1 MEKRPLSQ
9 WFLKATDFSKDL
21 VDGLEDP
28 SLINWRDI
36 TAVQRNWIG
45 DCDGTALALEVDGG
59 HDALSVWTGHVERVY
74 GASYVGVSR
83 EHLLFDKDMIAESVH
98 CGALDCDVHRLTAT
112 AANPFTGQK
121 IPIFAFEKTDHFP
134 EGADCYLGGT
144 LGDLKVDSEVAAA
157 LGLRTMDVVD
167 ADGALQNSGPYTGLK
182 VAEARTRLLE
192 DAKRLKIG
200 GNLKSS
206 RLGDWLISR
215 QRYWGTPIPI
225 IHCPKCGP
233 VPVPEDQLP
242 VKLPEGAVPQ
252 GGGGEGQSPL
262 AQMSD
267 WVDCKCPCSEQLA
280 AKRETDTMDTFVD
293 SSWYFL
299 RYLDPEN
306 DSEAVTRSKADAG
319 MPVGL
324 YIGGKEHAVLHM
336 YYARF
341 VTHFLH
347 RIGVSPVK
355 EPFQR
360 LLTQGMVKGKSYRV
374 KGSGRYARP
383 SEVETSGE
391 GKKETAV
398 ERATGEKC
406 VVEWEKMSKSKHNG
420 VDPVDMLE
428 KYGCDTTRWM
438 MLCDVSPASDR
449 KWSEESY
456 ARIRNIQSRF
466 VKLVSMAA
474 DLQETELPEIADQ
487 TAEEWKLKLFDAR
500 NYYLKGINHSY
511 GFTRNLAVV
520 ISRIQSLQGELWS
533 CPGQVKRDHWEYQRG
548 LGAALIALAPIAPHF
563 AAEMWERFSRVP
575 RKLGD
580 EFEWGKSV
588 FQQPWPE
595 LDDTYNLKI
604 AVKSRGKDVVQI
616 PVARW
621 RFRDL
626 GAEEAFD
633 LACHEPKI
641 QEGVLPHEFTYEFS
655 KLEDY
660 EATLSFNFSLSEEEV
675 LAERKATKEEK
686 KRKKMERVERK
697 KKYEANV
704 AAKAA
709 KLSTDS

>member
-21 VDGLEDP
+21 VDGLDNP
-28 SLINWRDI
+28 SLINWRDV
-36 TAVQRNWIG
+36 TKLQRNWIG
-45 DCDGTALALEVDGG
+45 DCDGTTITFKLDEGTES
-59 HDALSVWTGHVERVY
+59 LSVWTGHVERIY
-74 GASYVGVSR
+74 GVSHIGLSR
-83 EHLLFDKDMIAESVH
+83 EHILFNKELIDKSVH
-98 CGALDCDVHRLTAT
+98 CDVLECDVHRLEITAS
-112 AANPFTGQK
+112 NPFSGK
-121 IPIFAFEKTDHFP
+121 RIPIFAFDKTVHFP

-144 LGDLKVDSEVAAA
+144 LSDTKLDSEIAASLA
-157 LGLRTMDVVD
+157 LESVDVVVG
-167 ADGALQNSGPYTGLK
+167 GALQNSGPYTGLE
-182 VAEARTRLLE
+182 VDAARERLLE
-192 DAKRLKIG
+192 DSRRLRIG
-200 GNLKSS
+200 GKLASS

-233 VPVPEDQLP
+233 VPVPADQLP
-242 VKLPEGAVPQ
+242 VKLPEGAVPL
-252 GGGGEGQSPL
+252 GGGGECTSPL
-262 AQMSD
+262 AQMPE
-267 WVDCKCPCSEQLA
+267 WVNCKCPCSEQID

-299 RYLDPEN
+299 RYLDPKN
-306 DSEAVTRSKADAG
+306 DAEAVSRQKADDG

-347 RIGVSPVK
+347 SIGVSPVK

-374 KGSGRYARP
+374 KGSGRYVKA
-383 SEVETSGE
+383 SEVETQGE

-406 VVEWEKMSKSKHNG
+406 VVEWEKMSKSKYNG
-420 VDPVDMLE
+420 VDPVDILE

-438 MLCDVSPASDR
+438 MLCDVGPASDR
-449 KWSEESY
+449 NWTEDSY
-456 ARIRNIQSRF
+456 ARIKNIQSRF
-466 VKLVSMAA
+466 LKLVSAA
-474 DLQETELPEIADQ
+474 VELQNVELPEIADQ
-487 TAEEWKLKLFDAR
+487 TVEEWKLKLFDAR

-511 GFTRNLAVV
+511 DLTRNLAVV
-520 ISRIQSLQGELWS
+520 IARIQSFQGELWN
-533 CPGQVKRDHWEYQRG
+533 CPGQIKRDYWEYQRS
-548 LGAALIALAPIAPHF
+548 LGTSLIALAPIAPHF
-563 AAEMWERFSRVP
+563 AAEMWERFSKVP

-580 EFEWGKSV
+580 EFEWERSV
-588 FQQPWPE
+588 FQQTWPE

-604 AVKSRGKDVVQI
+604 LVKARGEDITKI

-621 RFRDL
+621 KFKEL

-641 QEGVLPHEFTYEFS
+641 QEQVLPRDFTYEFS
-655 KLEDY
+655 KFDDY
-660 EATLSFNFSLSEEEV
+660 EATLNFNFTLSKEEHRTQRE
-675 LAERKATKEEK
+675 AEKAEK
-686 KRKKMERVERK
+686 KRKKLERVERK
-697 KKYEANV
+697 KKYEASMD
-704 AAKAA
+704 AKAA
-709 KLSTDS
+709 KVNTDS